1 MSKLRKIL
9 LGIIVVGIIITGY
22 QITLR
27 IASEQRNTVVEIVAD
42 LDSFVSMSK
51 KMRKTESDVLKEL
64 RSAGVNSIAV
74 SEVTINEL
82 VEEGKIQIFENSE
95 IKNNFSDSE
104 SFFNNINSYI
114 RDNGIEYK
122 NLNLFT
128 TEDINLYNFLKKSLG
143 NRYSGRTVNFES
155 DNLNGVLVDYA
166 IPSIGS
172 VSLGIMEEDLAR
184 ASQMNFANVVPR
196 IQNYRDLTI
205 EQIDELYDL
214 LKKYKVRTIIFA
226 GSEVLGFDSE
236 DNEYEK
242 LQYIGEKFSSEGQ
255 EIITA
260 ILEKPSDTSLENVQR
275 GITKLAQYSKYV
287 NTKVFS
293 VDEAQLAK
301 LSASD
306 VADQWG
312 RAISQRNVRIIY
324 LRPLNISYKT
334 ANQNFE
340 NTLDAVREIT
350 NRIEHMGMQRG
361 IAKGFGQINQN
372 VIVKII
378 IAIATFA
385 AGILILTYFFN
396 KNWWMY
402 IGLLLG
408 SILIAFIYFVPSV
421 YNQFGTLIDKFF
433 AFAAANIFPSL
444 SVLYLIYEYK
454 KNEGKKLTSSQLIR
468 QSVLVLIVSIL
479 IAAVGGIF
487 VGAILS
493 GSKYILKLD
502 TFSGVKLSF
511 LLPLVF
517 FAVAFVLKLGI
528 YTDKDGR
535 PLNLWLQVN
544 KLINTTVTVKYV
556 VVAGVILLGLLIVVL
571 RSGNTTAASSI
582 ELAFRSFLEK
592 YLVARP
598 RTKELIAFP
607 ILMLAVLFATGKNK
621 AFFFITVA
629 MGMIG
634 IEDIVNSFCHLRMP
648 ILVTT
653 LSSTYS
659 LIFGVIIGSILVI
672 VIKKILTINWK
683 ELLQK

>member
-1 MSKLRKIL
+1 MSNLRKIL
-9 LGIIVVGIIITGY
+9 LGIIVIGVIVAGY

-27 IASEQRNTVVEIVAD
+27 VASEQRNTVVEIVAD
-42 LDSFVSMSK
+42 LNSFSHMSK
-51 KMRKTESDVLKEL
+51 KMGKSEEDILKEL

-74 SEVTINEL
+74 AETTVDDLLEK
-82 VEEGKIQIFENSE
+82 GRIQVFENSE
-95 IKNNFSDSE
+95 IKNNSSKERFLFDAV
-104 SFFNNINSYI
+104 NNYITSNSIDYT
-114 RDNGIEYK
+114 
-122 NLNLFT
+122 NLTLIT
-128 TEDINLYNFLKKSLG
+128 TEDVSLYDFLAKAIEA
-143 NRYSGRTVNFES
+143 RYAGRTIRFEHEATKGI
-155 DNLNGVLVDYA
+155 LIDYE
-166 IPSIGS
+166 ISSIGS
-172 VSLGIMEEDLAR
+172 VSLGIMEEDLAK
-184 ASQMNFANVVPR
+184 ASQMNFTNVVPR

-205 EQIDELYDL
+205 EQIDELYGL
-214 LKKYKVRTIIFA
+214 LKKYKIRTIIFA
-226 GSEVLGFDSE
+226 GSEVLGFDSGDE
-236 DNEYEK
+236 EYEK
-242 LQYIGEKFSSEGQ
+242 LQYIGEKFSTKGQ

-275 GITKLAQYSKYV
+275 GITKLAEYSKYV

-293 VDEAQLAK
+293 IDEAQLAK
-301 LSASD
+301 LSAND
-306 VADQWG
+306 VVEQWG

-324 LRPLNISYKT
+324 LRPINISYKT
-334 ANQNFE
+334 TEQNFE
-340 NTLDAVREIT
+340 STLDAVKEISS
-350 NRIEHMGMQRG
+350 RIQHMGMQKG
-361 IAKGFGQINQN
+361 IAKGFGQVSQN
-372 VIVKII
+372 IIVKIV
-378 IAIATFA
+378 IAVATFA

-408 SILIAFIYFVPSV
+408 SILIAFVYFVPSI
-421 YNQFGTLIDKFF
+421 YNQFGTLMDKFF
-433 AFAAANIFPSL
+433 AFSAANIFPSL
-444 SVLYLIYEYK
+444 SVLYLLYAYK
-454 KNEGKKLTSSQLIR
+454 KNEEKKFSISQLVRESI
-468 QSVLVLIVSIL
+468 LVLLVAVL

-511 LLPLVF
+511 LLPLAF
-517 FAVAFVLKLGI
+517 FVVAFVLKLGI
-528 YTDKDGR
+528 YTDKDGK
-535 PLNLWLQVN
+535 PLNLWLQIN

-556 VVAGVILLGLLIVVL
+556 IVAGVILLGLLIVVL

-592 YLVARP
+592 YLIARP

-607 ILMLAVLFATGKNK
+607 ILMIAILFATTKNK
-621 AFFFITVA
+621 AFFFLTVA

-672 VIKKILTINWK
+672 AIRKLLTINWK